1 MSLSDADPAPDSTP
15 ADPREQKYDAS
26 KIDKLEG
33 LAGVRQRPGMYIG
46 PTDERGLHHCVFEV
60 LDNSID
66 EHLAGHCTKIDVILH
81 VDGSCSIRDNGRGIP
96 VDNHPKFNMP
106 AIELV
111 LTNLHAG
118 GKFGQGAYKFSG
130 GLHGVGAKCVNALS
144 DWFKVEVSRDG
155 KVYHMAF
162 ERGVTT
168 QKLTVI
174 GDLKNK
180 KHTGTLITF
189 LPDPTIFTITTDFQF
204 TKFGVALARAG
215 VSESGAGDQP
225 GRRAAGVGAEGA
237 ISLQARDRGIRKA
250 TGREQGARC
259 TPSRS

>member
-1 MSLSDADPAPDSTP
+1 MPQDLTLSQRS
-15 ADPREQKYDAS
+15 EKYDAS

-66 EHLAGHCTKIDVILH
+66 EHLAGYCSRIDITLH
-81 VDGSCSIRDNGRGIP
+81 VDGSCSIKDNGRGIP
-96 VDNHPKFNMP
+96 VDIHPKFKVP

-162 ERGVTT
+162 ARGVTT
-168 QKLTVI
+168 QKLIV
-174 GDLKNK
+174 DRRSKEQEA
-180 KHTGTLITF
+180 HR
-189 LPDPTIFTITTDFQF
+189 DADHVSARSDDFQHHDR
-204 TKFGVALARAG
+204 VP
-215 VSESGAGDQP
+215 VSEA
-225 GRRAAGVGAEGA
+225 RGA
-237 ISLQARDRGIRKA
+237 IARIGL
-250 TGREQGARC
+250 
-259 TPSRS
+259 S